1 MTSYLKKTYLKK
13 TVFPLAMILGLS
25 LSALAQSKPV
35 KSASSSSAL
44 NWVGWSDGVFQQAKS
59 EKKFVLLDLEA
70 VWCHWC
76 HVMDEN
82 TYKDANVI
90 RLLRSRYITVKVD
103 QDSRPDLS
111 NRYEDYGWPA
121 TVVFNG
127 DGQEIVKRQGYLAPD
142 EMASLLQAIIDDPTP
157 GPSVKPEP
165 KIQFASN
172 PLLSDESRK
181 ALEADYQVQY
191 DDKQGGWGF
200 NDKFLEADSAEWAL
214 VQARMGD
221 KDSEKK
227 VKDTLRLQAEHNID
241 PIWGGAYQY
250 SAEGDW
256 VHPHFEKI
264 ASIEA
269 NDLRI
274 YALAYAQYRD
284 PAYLQAAK
292 DIHRYLKNFMMSP
305 EGAFYVSQ
313 DADIIEGHHSADYF
327 ALDDAARRKQG
338 IPRVDKHLYAREN
351 GWIIDALASLYA
363 ASGDRTYLD
372 EAVRAANWVVVN
384 RALGSGGFHHS
395 AKDIAGP
402 YLGDSLAMA
411 RSFETLYTVTGDRQ
425 WLKRS
430 EDAMHFIAANFSSSE
445 VPGFVTAKVATG
457 AGYKPHPEREE
468 NILLVRTA
476 NLLNQYTGDS
486 QYGKMAAQAMR
497 YVGTPQIARV
507 FPAAGVLVADYE
519 FTHPPTHLTVVGH
532 KDDPAAQTLFQAA
545 LRMPSGYNRIE
556 WWDQREGALPH
567 ADVEY
572 PPLDEAKAA
581 AFVCSERTCSKPI
594 FDPDQIQAKADELLA
609 QAERNPKAQK

>member
-1 MTSYLKKTYLKK
+1 MTSYLKK

-35 KSASSSSAL
+35 KAATSPGGL
-44 NWVGWSDGVFQQAKS
+44 TWVGWSDGVFQQAKS

-214 VQARMGD
+214 AQARMGD

-227 VKDTLRLQAEHNID
+227 VKDTLRLQAAHNID

-264 ASIEA
+264 ASIQA

-363 ASGDRTYLD
+363 ASGDRAYLD
-372 EAVRAANWVVVN
+372 EAVRAANWVVAN
-384 RALGSGGFHHS
+384 RALGNGGFHHG

-402 YLGDSLAMA
+402 YLGDSLSMA
-411 RSFETLYTVTGDRQ
+411 RAFESLYTVTGDRQ

-430 EDAMHFIAANFSSSE
+430 EDAMHFIAANFSSSA

-486 QYGKMAAQAMR
+486 QFGKIAAQAMR

-519 FTHPPTHLTVVGH
+519 FTHPPTHLTIVGH

-572 PPLDEAKAA
+572 PPLDRAA

-609 QAERNPKAQK
+609 QAGTGKAQK